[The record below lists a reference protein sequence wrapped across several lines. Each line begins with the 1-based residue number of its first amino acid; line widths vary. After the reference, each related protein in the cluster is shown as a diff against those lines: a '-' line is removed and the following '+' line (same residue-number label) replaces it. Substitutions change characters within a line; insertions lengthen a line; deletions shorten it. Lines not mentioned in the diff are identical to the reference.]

1 MEQFME
7 TFRLVM
13 SNFGAAIMLPVLIF
27 IVELFLKVPLAKA
40 VKSAIYIGVGLNAL
54 ISILNPFFLGLMGG
68 AVQDMVTSTGIE
80 LPYLDTGWGI
90 LSALSYSTSIG
101 AAIIPVGLA
110 VNFLLLKLRLTDTLN
125 LDIWNYWVLAFT
137 GSLIYYQH
145 GNFFQGLAVAVA
157 IEIALLLLADFTAPI
172 CQKFFGLPN
181 ISISHIT
188 FHGGTIV
195 AILLR
200 KPLEW
205 LGITKIKADSEMIRS
220 KLGVFGDQI
229 VVGFLVALLIGLIAW
244 GNRLGD
250 METWSG
256 ILKLGVGTGAF
267 IYLYPK
273 ATAAL
278 LEGFRTLSERVREML
293 QSKGNDRT
301 LHFGMDGA
309 LTVGH
314 PDAITVG
321 LLTMITTVGL
331 IFILPG
337 NKFLMLADLGVTP
350 FFLAAGCAVVMKGNI
365 IASYISTTVAVILTL
380 YGSTVISPVFA
391 SIAGAM
397 GFDMPETG
405 GAQVGAD
412 QRPIQSL
419 FYFIGQSPITI
430 ALAIVVILG
439 TMFALKKKPA
449 ITNFILGNE
458 EAAAEEA

>member
-7 TFRLVM
+7 TFKFVM

-27 IVELFLKVPLAKA
+27 VVELFLRVPIAKA
-40 VKSAIYIGVGLNAL
+40 VKSAIYIGIGLNAL

-110 VNFLLLKLRLTDTLN
+110 VNFLLLKVRLTDTLN

-145 GNFFQGLAVAVA
+145 GSYFQGLAVAVA
-157 IEIALLLLADFTAPI
+157 LEIALLLLADFTAPI

-195 AILLR
+195 AMILR
-200 KPLEW
+200 KPLEL
-205 LGITKIKADSEMIRS
+205 LGITKIKANSEAIRS
-220 KLGVFGDQI
+220 KLGLFGDQI
-229 VVGFLVALLIGLIAW
+229 VVGFLVAVLIGIVAW
-244 GNRLGD
+244 FNRLAD
-250 METWSG
+250 LETWSN

-278 LEGFRTLSERVREML
+278 LEGFRTLSDRVREVL
-293 QSKGNDRT
+293 QNKGNDRT

-321 LLTMITTVGL
+321 LLTMITTVAL
-331 IFILPG
+331 IFLLPG
-337 NKFLMLADLGVTP
+337 NKFLMLADLGVTL

-380 YGSTVISPVFA
+380 YGSTIISPVFA
-391 SIAGAM
+391 GIAGSM
-397 GFDMPETG
+397 GFDMADTG
-405 GAQVGAD
+405 AAQVGAD
-412 QRPIQSL
+412 QRPLQSL
-419 FYFIGQSPITI
+419 FYFIGQSPVLVAI
-430 ALAIVVILG
+430 AIAVILG
-439 TMFALKKKPA
+439 IMYVVKKKPA
-449 ITNFILGNE
+449 ISNFILGVE
-458 EAAAEEA
+458 EPAEEA